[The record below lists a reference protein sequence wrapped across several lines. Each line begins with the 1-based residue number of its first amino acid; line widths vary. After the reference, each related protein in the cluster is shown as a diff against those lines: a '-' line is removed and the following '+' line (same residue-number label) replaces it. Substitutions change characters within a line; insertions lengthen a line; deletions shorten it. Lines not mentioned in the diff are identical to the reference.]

1 MGYVVIL
8 LLSVAVGV
16 VVYHASGRVPAS
28 EAAPEMWVVAPPPAE
43 QEAAPRPPS
52 NFERLSVSGERRS
65 WQDRLVGI
73 LGLIV
78 AVAVGAAALTASLYL
93 VGRAA
98 VTLLEKAVTGSG

>member
-28 EAAPEMWVVAPPPAE
+28 AAGPETWVGPPRAE

-73 LGLIV
+73 LELIV

-98 VTLLEKAVTGSG
+98 VALLEKAVTGSG